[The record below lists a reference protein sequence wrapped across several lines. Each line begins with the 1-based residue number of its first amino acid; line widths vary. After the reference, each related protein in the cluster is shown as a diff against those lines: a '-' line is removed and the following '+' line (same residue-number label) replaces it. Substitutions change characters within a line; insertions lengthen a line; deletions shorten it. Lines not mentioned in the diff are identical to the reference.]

1 MGIGDWAQSAIPIKI
16 IYIFIIFKKEITL
29 LSEYGN
35 SCYGISDEL
44 WNEVVKKIELY
55 PEFIEVYVNDKK
67 IPFSFDYKI
76 NNEKE
81 IKVKFKIKCETQLIY
96 AYMFGDCYSLKSI
109 DLSSFDT
116 SNVTTMDGMFYGCSF

>member
-1 MGIGDWAQSAIPIKI
+1 MNAEIAKASNEINC
-16 IYIFIIFKKEITL
+16 IYIPQDGEREITL
-29 LSEYGN
+29 LSTYGN
-35 SCYGISDEL
+35 SCYGLSDEL
-44 WNEVVKKIELY
+44 WNEVDKKIELY

>member
-1 MGIGDWAQSAIPIKI
+1 M
-16 IYIFIIFKKEITL
+16 YIQDGEKQITL
-29 LSEYGN
+29 LNAYDNISFYHL
-35 SCYGISDEL
+35 SDEL
-44 WNEVVKKIELY
+44 RNEVDKIFELY
-55 PEFIEVYVNDKK
+55 QEFIEVYVNDKK